1 MTRLSMNSWAS
12 RALYYILCYTR
23 CLIVYRRKAK
33 YKLAFVNH
41 IISRQQNTRI
51 TSGRVDH
58 PSGLGQCP
66 EQTLGMN
73 STASPTTPRGSVTP
87 RHSNKPRSPGAQDT
101 RSLRTPGSQG
111 PRSSLTP
118 RSFDTPRISGSQDPR
133 ITGQNRKLD
142 FEEY

>member
-66 EQTLGMN
+66 EQTLGTN
-73 STASPTTPRGSVTP
+73 STASPTTPRRSSTP
-87 RHSNKPRSPGAQDT
+87 RHSNLPRIIGSQDHRIKGAWSHQD
-101 RSLRTPGSQG
+101 LRVPEATWLQGALTHPGSQ
-111 PRSSLTP
+111 
-118 RSFDTPRISGSQDPR
+118 DHR
-133 ITGQNRKLD
+133 ITGSQRQLNSEK
-142 FEEY
+142 F